1 MKIKVCV
8 AAIAALLTMSVASVA
23 HASPIIFNDVSRF
36 DFQSMRGAGTSPL
49 AIINVSAPTFID
61 QIGVYN
67 DLNSDGNL
75 EFLIFNA
82 NTNALLFQSASQLFI
97 DDGLSFKL
105 SNGFAPFTLL
115 PGINYAIGAIANVG
129 GGWGI
134 NNSSSGSPFTQNG
147 ITASDDANANV
158 SNFASPALDVGGGGA
173 AMIIVELAG
182 PANAG
187 VPEPGTLMLI
197 GTGLVAGVR
206 RFRRRNSVAARN

>member
-1 MKIKVCV
+1 MC
-8 AAIAALLTMSVASVA
+8 AAIAALLTMSVASIA

-97 DDGLSFKL
+97 DDGLSF
-105 SNGFAPFTLL
+105 
-115 PGINYAIGAIANVG
+115 
-129 GGWGI
+129 
-134 NNSSSGSPFTQNG
+134 SSCQMGSHRSRCCP
-147 ITASDDANANV
+147 ASTTR
-158 SNFASPALDVGGGGA
+158 SEPSP
-173 AMIIVELAG
+173 M
-182 PANAG
+182 
-187 VPEPGTLMLI
+187 
-197 GTGLVAGVR
+197 
-206 RFRRRNSVAARN
+206 